1 MLFQPTNIIP
11 DTRTGIGFGVVD
23 VSNGMQVSW
32 QVNGD
37 YPVMTAFT
45 IVIYANNAA
54 STQLYTTGKL
64 TAGCPFAGRNE
75 LGEVEFFIYTI
86 PSSTLSSAGIAN
98 GNEYK
103 MVITQYYTGDN
114 YSEES
119 ITQSSASVFITRS
132 TPYLSWQ
139 YAYNVTSP
147 TFTFGFQLAG
157 TNEHLDWVQYQI
169 RPVGEDNAVYDSGK
183 IYNPASYSFT
193 CNTLAPGTFYSMDAN
208 GQTLNGV
215 AVNYHTAFTTDSP
228 SAVISGEVPVSLV
241 PGRSAVWLDL
251 EEVLESEQATDF
263 DALTIYR
270 EQDGNPVWQMVDP
283 YCQSFVLVDYG
294 IPNGTGPYRYHIFG
308 VKREDTTTTP
318 PTPRHIVTTGI
329 VTDDICLSTSA
340 WSLLACQQYT
350 GQSGEI
356 FFMKEFRFAN
366 NLSTSSFSNNN
377 EPNVMKNFTAL
388 PTVQLSPSNYKSGT
402 LTALIGRTNMGRYGE
417 DTFAL
422 REEIMK
428 LSTPNE
434 KYSDD
439 YHQARLFLKSPKGD
453 VMEIAING
461 PISTEIL
468 GTVKGQPQSV
478 SVPWIE
484 IDNSPVSIVDIWR
497 DWED

>member
-64 TAGCPFAGRNE
+64 TVGCPFAGRNE
-75 LGEVEFFIYTI
+75 LGEVEFFTYTI
-86 PSSTLSSAGIAN
+86 PSSTLSSAGITN

-103 MVITQYYTGDN
+103 MVITQYYDGEN

-119 ITQSSASVFITRS
+119 ITQSSASVFMTRYE
-132 TPYLSWQ
+132 PFLSWTN
-139 YAYNVTSP
+139 YSNVTAP
-147 TFTFGFQLAG
+147 TFTFNYRLTPSHG
-157 TNEHLDWVQYQI
+157 EYLDWVQYRI
-169 RPVGEDNAVYDSGK
+169 RPVGTDELVYDTGK

-193 CNTLAPGTFYSMDAN
+193 CNTLAPGVFYSLEAN
-208 GQTLNGV
+208 GQTLEGV
-215 AVNYHTAFTTDSP
+215 AVEEDYVFTPDSP
-228 SAVISGEVPVSLV
+228 NAPISGEVPASLV

-263 DALTIYR
+263 SALTIYR

-329 VTDDICLSTSA
+329 VTDDICLATSA

-356 FFMKEFRFAN
+356 YLMKEFRFEN
-366 NLSTSSFSNNN
+366 NLSASSFSNNN
-377 EPNVMKNFTAL
+377 EPNVMQNFTPL

-402 LTALIGRTNMGRYGE
+402 LTALIGRTNMGQYGE
-417 DTFAL
+417 DTFEL

-428 LSTPNE
+428 LSTPDE

-439 YHQARLFLKSPKGD
+439 YHRARLFLKSPKGD

-461 PISTEIL
+461 PISAEIL

-484 IDNSPVSIVDIWR
+484 IDNSPVSIINTWR
-497 DWED
+497 DW